1 MGLAVWAV
9 QWAAPEVATT
19 GKLVRLVQPNAPQQ
33 QKWDPAWEQIFF
45 QRQLEASAAAP
56 RPDLIVWPEATL
68 PMLLEDA
75 GDAFAAIADTAGGV
89 PVALGIQRRDGLRY
103 FNSLV
108 VLDGAGT
115 VTGLYDKHHLVPF
128 GEYIPLGDLAARF
141 GLYGFAAGGGYGYS
155 AGPGPAL
162 VSLDGLGRALPLICY
177 EAVFARDVN
186 AAPGRPDLLLQVTN
200 DAWFGTRV
208 GPYQHLA
215 QARMRAVEQ
224 GLPLARSANTGISA
238 MIDPL
243 GRIVASLPLGEA
255 GHVDAML
262 PAPLPPT
269 PYARTGDLPLLV
281 LLLAALGVVWW
292 RPVLRKPH

>member
-1 MGLAVWAV
+1 
-9 QWAAPEVATT
+9 
-19 GKLVRLVQPNAPQQ
+19 
-33 QKWDPAWEQIFF
+33 
-45 QRQLEASAAAP
+45 
-56 RPDLIVWPEATL
+56 
-68 PMLLEDA
+68 
-75 GDAFAAIADTAGGV
+75 
-89 PVALGIQRRDGLRY
+89 
-103 FNSLV
+103 
-108 VLDGAGT
+108 
-115 VTGLYDKHHLVPF
+115 
-128 GEYIPLGDLAARF
+128 
-141 GLYGFAAGGGYGYS
+141 
-155 AGPGPAL
+155 
-162 VSLDGLGRALPLICY
+162 
-177 EAVFARDVN
+177 VFARDVN